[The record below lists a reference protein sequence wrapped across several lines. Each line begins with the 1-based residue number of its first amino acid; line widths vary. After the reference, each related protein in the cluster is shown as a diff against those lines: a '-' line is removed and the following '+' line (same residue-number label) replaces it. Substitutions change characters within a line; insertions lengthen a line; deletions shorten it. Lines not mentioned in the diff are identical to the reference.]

1 MPREL
6 KYFEH
11 VLLSALAS
19 LDEAHEAGRI
29 PEDDAYVFSLTSI
42 VDDVNPNSTN
52 PTQGQSIVV
61 IGMPEDREEKP
72 LLLRERITFV
82 AAAMQSII
90 AFVQTGF
97 EEAKANSSEND
108 FMMMD
113 EDLDGDLREK
123 AMAACMSII
132 SAMVEQYEEDKNQ
145 TWN

>member
-52 PTQGQSIVV
+52 PTQGQNIVV

-82 AAAMQSII
+82 AAAMHSVIG
-90 AFVQTGF
+90 FMQTGF
-97 EEAKANSSEND
+97 EEAKASLSEDD
-108 FMMMD
+108 FLLTD

>member
-1 MPREL
+1 MDKEL
-6 KYFEH
+6 KYFER
-11 VLLSALAS
+11 VLVNALSS
-19 LDEAHEAGRI
+19 LNEACEEGRI
-29 PEDDAYVFSLTSI
+29 PRDDAYVFSLTSI

-52 PTQGQSIVV
+52 PTQGQNIVV

-82 AAAMQSII
+82 AAVMHSVIG
-90 AFVQTGF
+90 FMQTGF
-97 EEAKANSSEND
+97 EEAKASLSDDD
-108 FMMMD
+108 FLLTD

>member
-6 KYFEH
+6 KYFER
-11 VLLSALAS
+11 VLQSALAS

-29 PEDDAYVFSLTSI
+29 PKDDAYVFSLTSI
-42 VDDVNPNSTN
+42 VDDVNPNSTV
-52 PTQGQSIVV
+52 PTQGSNIVV
-61 IGMPEDREEKP
+61 IGMPEAREEKP

-82 AAAMQSII
+82 AAVMHSVIGFMQM
-90 AFVQTGF
+90 GF
-97 EEAKANSSEND
+97 EEAKASLSEDD
-108 FMMMD
+108 FLLTD

>member
-6 KYFEH
+6 KYFER

-29 PEDDAYVFSLTSI
+29 PKDDAYVFSLTSI

-52 PTQGQSIVV
+52 PTQGQNIVV
-61 IGMPEDREEKP
+61 IGMPEAREEKRSLSCFGSASRSWRRP
-72 LLLRERITFV
+72 CIP
-82 AAAMQSII
+82 S
-90 AFVQTGF
+90 
-97 EEAKANSSEND
+97 SPSEND

-113 EDLDGDLREK
+113 EDLGGDLRMK
-123 AMAACMSII
+123 AMEACMSII

>member
-29 PEDDAYVFSLTSI
+29 PKDDAYVFSLTSI

-52 PTQGQSIVV
+52 PTQGQNIVV
-61 IGMPEDREEKP
+61 IGMPEAREEKP

-82 AAAMQSII
+82 AAVMHSVIG
-90 AFVQTGF
+90 FMQTGF
-97 EEAKANSSEND
+97 EEAKASLSEDD
-108 FMMMD
+108 FLLTD

-123 AMAACMSII
+123 AMAACMNII

>member
-1 MPREL
+1 M
-6 KYFEH
+6 
-11 VLLSALAS
+11 LSALAS

-52 PTQGQSIVV
+52 PTQGQNIVV

-82 AAAMQSII
+82 AAAMHSII

-97 EEAKANSSEND
+97 EEAKASLSEDD
-108 FMMMD
+108 FLLTD

>member
-1 MPREL
+1 MDKEL
-6 KYFEH
+6 KYFEC
-11 VLLSALAS
+11 VLVNALSS
-19 LDEAHEAGRI
+19 LNEAHEAGRI

-52 PTQGQSIVV
+52 PTQGQNIVV

-82 AAAMQSII
+82 VAVMHSVIG
-90 AFVQTGF
+90 FMQTGF
-97 EEAKANSSEND
+97 EEAKASLSEDD
-108 FMMMD
+108 FLLTD

-123 AMAACMSII
+123 AMATCMSII

>member
-52 PTQGQSIVV
+52 PTQGQNIVV

-82 AAAMQSII
+82 AAVMHSVIG
-90 AFVQTGF
+90 FMQTGF
-97 EEAKANSSEND
+97 EEAKASLSEDD
-108 FMMMD
+108 FLLTD

-132 SAMVEQYEEDKNQ
+132 SAMVEQYEEDSNQ

>member
-1 MPREL
+1 MDKEL

-11 VLLSALAS
+11 VLVSALSS
-19 LDEAHEAGRI
+19 LNEAHEAGRI

-42 VDDVNPNSTN
+42 VDDVNPNSTV
-52 PTQGQSIVV
+52 PTQGQNIVV

-82 AAAMQSII
+82 AAVMHSVIG
-90 AFVQTGF
+90 FMQTGF
-97 EEAKANSSEND
+97 EEAKASLSEDD
-108 FMMMD
+108 FLLTD

-132 SAMVEQYEEDKNQ
+132 SAMVEQYEEYKNQ

>member
-1 MPREL
+1 MPGEL
-6 KYFEH
+6 KYFER
-11 VLLSALAS
+11 VLLSALAG

-42 VDDVNPNSTN
+42 VDDVNPNSTD
-52 PTQGQSIVV
+52 PTQGQNIVV

-82 AAAMQSII
+82 AAVMHSVIG
-90 AFVQTGF
+90 FMQTGF
-97 EEAKANSSEND
+97 EEAKASLSEND

-113 EDLDGDLREK
+113 EDLGGDLRMK
-123 AMAACMSII
+123 AMEACMNVIAAI
-132 SAMVEQYEEDKNQ
+132 ADQHEEDKNQ

>member
-52 PTQGQSIVV
+52 PTQGQNIVV
-61 IGMPEDREEKP
+61 VGMPEDREEKP

-82 AAAMQSII
+82 AAAMHSII

-97 EEAKANSSEND
+97 EEAKANPSEND

-113 EDLDGDLREK
+113 EDLGGDLRVK
-123 AMAACMSII
+123 AMEACMSVIAAI
-132 SAMVEQYEEDKNQ
+132 ADQHEEDSNQ
-145 TWN
+145 IWN

>member
-52 PTQGQSIVV
+52 PTQGSNIVV
-61 IGMPEDREEKP
+61 IGMPEDREAGTLSAP
-72 LLLRERITFV
+72 GTDHVRGGGH
-82 AAAMQSII
+82 
-90 AFVQTGF
+90 AFRHRLY
-97 EEAKANSSEND
+97 A
-108 FMMMD
+108 
-113 EDLDGDLREK
+113 DG
-123 AMAACMSII
+123 I
-132 SAMVEQYEEDKNQ
+132 
-145 TWN
+145 

>member
-1 MPREL
+1 MDKEL
-6 KYFEH
+6 KYFER

-29 PEDDAYVFSLTSI
+29 PKDDAYVFSLTSI

-52 PTQGQSIVV
+52 PTQGQNIVV

-82 AAAMQSII
+82 AAAMHSII

-97 EEAKANSSEND
+97 EEAKANPSEND

-113 EDLDGDLREK
+113 EDLGGDLRVK
-123 AMAACMSII
+123 AMEVCMSVIAAI
-132 SAMVEQYEEDKNQ
+132 ADQHEEDSNQ
-145 TWN
+145 IWN

>member
-1 MPREL
+1 MDKEL
-6 KYFEH
+6 KYFER
-11 VLLSALAS
+11 VLVNALSS
-19 LDEAHEAGRI
+19 LNEAHEAGRI

-52 PTQGQSIVV
+52 PTQGQNIVV

-82 AAAMQSII
+82 AAAMHSII

-97 EEAKANSSEND
+97 EEANPSEND

-113 EDLDGDLREK
+113 EDLGGDLRVK
-123 AMAACMSII
+123 AMEACMSVIAAI
-132 SAMVEQYEEDKNQ
+132 ADQHEEDSNQ
-145 TWN
+145 IWN

>member
-29 PEDDAYVFSLTSI
+29 PEDDAYVFSLMSI

-52 PTQGQSIVV
+52 PTQGQNIVV

-82 AAAMQSII
+82 AAAMHSVIG
-90 AFVQTGF
+90 FMQTGF
-97 EEAKANSSEND
+97 EEAKASLSEDD
-108 FMMMD
+108 FLLTD